1 MMRQYPCAK
10 GEVMARLLVVD
21 DSESVFLFVRRA
33 LEEDGHLV
41 ERLEAFTELSSYL
54 RKVQPDLILLD
65 LEMPALSGTAFA
77 LFLRRIERR
86 PIKIV
91 IHSSLPEVQLRKAA
105 QEVKAVG
112 ILPKT
117 QNVARLRETVGRFLR
132 EPTALGTST

>member
-1 MMRQYPCAK
+1 
-10 GEVMARLLVVD
+10 MARILVVD
-21 DSESVFLFVRRA
+21 DSEAVFFFARRE
-33 LEEDGHLV
+33 LENDEHLV

-54 RKVQPDLILLD
+54 RRVQPDLILLD

-91 IHSSLPEVQLRKAA
+91 IHSSLPEAQLKTAA
-105 QEVKAVG
+105 AEVKAVG

-117 QNVARLRETVGRFLR
+117 SNGNMLRDAVRRYLSAPGAVSVPR
-132 EPTALGTST
+132 